1 MAMPKMIGELLVE
14 KKHITPEQ
22 LDEALAV
29 QKRPGERRRLG
40 EILVARGY
48 VRQAQIQVALA
59 NQKGVG

>member
-1 MAMPKMIGELLVE
+1 MHKKIGELLVE
-14 KKHITPEQ
+14 KKYITPEQ

-48 VRQAQIQVALA
+48 LRQARVQVALA
-59 NQKGVG
+59 RQKTPT